1 MTLPGRQ
8 SRPGRSMEGGSDEV
22 AKISGD
28 DESRKEGRHA
38 RRRPPFTVELMLV
51 LSMEST
57 LVLRQW
63 YVR

>member
-1 MTLPGRQ
+1 
-8 SRPGRSMEGGSDEV
+8 MEGGSDEV